1 MTEKEIES
9 FFNQKVYPHFVKYL
23 KSKETYISWLFFT
36 GDYAY
41 KIKRP
46 VKFSYL
52 DFSSLPKRKYFLE
65 EELRLNRRISRDIY
79 LDVVPIIKRGSRIK
93 ILESS
98 IFSLPPKAKIIDYA
112 LKMREIPEKYY
123 MPVLIKKGK
132 IRKYQIDKIAKI
144 VADFHKKAGLAPE
157 LKKFDFLKIVE
168 KNWEENFKNVKNFTG
183 ETIRKPIFYFIKR
196 KVKSFLKENKK
207 LFKERQKSGKIKDCH
222 GDLHANN
229 IFITPPKVQIIDC
242 IEFNK
247 RFRFGDTV
255 SDVAFLSMD
264 LEFLNREDLADYFIK
279 RYIFW
284 SKDAAILKFLDF
296 YKCYFA
302 FVKGK
307 VANFSLKIHPVKSRK
322 AGTQSLFTKRAGLVN
337 RVNNPEE
344 KKKEAERYFSLAFKY
359 AVNFSK
365 SPPFLIVICGNI
377 GTGKSYL
384 TKHLQALTGFSR
396 LQSDVIRK
404 KTFEIPPFSRKKEK
418 INQGIYDKGAIRG
431 VYEKMID
438 AAFPILSKNKSV
450 ILDAT
455 FAKKIFRDKVIVLAK
470 KIKVPYIFIECQLS
484 EKIIL
489 ERLKKRKKEKEV
501 SDADIYTYFKKKKEF
516 EPIKISK
523 AHYLGI
529 NTNFPISLQ
538 LDRIL
543 KRLLTP

>member
-123 MPVLIKKGK
+123 MPVLIKRGK

-144 VADFHKKAGLAPE
+144 VADFHKKVGLVPE
-157 LKKFDFLKIVE
+157 LKKLDFLKIVE
-168 KNWEENFKNVKNFTG
+168 KNWEENFKNVKNFIG

-207 LFKERQKSGKIKDCH
+207 LLKERQKSGKIKDCH

-229 IFITPPKVQIIDC
+229 IFITPSKVQIIDC

-247 RFRFGDTV
+247 RLRFGDAV

-264 LEFLNREDLADYFIK
+264 LEFLNREDLADYFVK

-302 FVKGK
+302 FVKDK
-307 VANFSLKIHPVKSRK
+307 VASFSLK
-322 AGTQSLFTKRAGLVN
+322 TLD
-337 RVNNPEE
+337 NPEE
-344 KKKEAERYFSLAFKY
+344 KKKEAERYFSLAFKHT
-359 AVNFSK
+359 VNFSK
-365 SPPFLIVICGNI
+365 SPPFLIVIYGNI

-384 TKHLQALTGFSR
+384 AKHLQALTGFSC
-396 LQSDVIRK
+396 LQSDIIRK
-404 KTFEIPPFSRKKEK
+404 KTFRIPPFSHKKGK
-418 INQGIYDKGAIRG
+418 INQGVYDKETIRR

-438 AAFPILSKNKSV
+438 AAFSLLSKNKSV

-455 FAKKIFRDKVIVLAK
+455 FAKKIFRDKIIVLAK

-501 SDADIYTYFKKKKEF
+501 SDADIYVYFKKKKEF

-523 AHYLGI
+523 AHYRKI
-529 NTNFPISLQ
+529 NTSLSINSQ
-538 LDRIL
+538 IDRVL
-543 KRLLTP
+543 KKVLG